1 MFCAFLFYV
10 FSVVYSQHDFSSQ
23 HWINGST
30 LIAHAISNTSRIN
43 LHYSPQSAR
52 KPLIT
57 LNYFNISHDVRDESS
72 KEETSSL
79 INDDPSEFNE
89 STLPVTTDES
99 SEFNEDTISFE
110 DGLSFEDNNSYYD
123 SNIVITSNEEHNC
136 CLQADEYLYV
146 KESLL
151 RDIEEYIDRIEQL
164 NVEIDRLNATI
175 RVLERDGEIKNRELQ
190 EAKSWRRKCYRRRR
204 KGFSKQS

>member
-43 LHYSPQSAR
+43 LHYSP
-52 KPLIT
+52 PL
-57 LNYFNISHDVRDESS
+57 
-72 KEETSSL
+72 ETSSL

-136 CLQADEYLYV
+136 CLQADEYVYV

-190 EAKSWRRKCYRRRR
+190 EAKSRRRKCYRRRR